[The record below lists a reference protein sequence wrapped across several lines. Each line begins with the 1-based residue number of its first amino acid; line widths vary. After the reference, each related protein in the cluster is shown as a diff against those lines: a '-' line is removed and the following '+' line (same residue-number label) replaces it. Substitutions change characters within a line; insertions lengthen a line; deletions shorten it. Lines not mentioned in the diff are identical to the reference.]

1 MSHDTLN
8 DPGTGYFL
16 PEDSQLRLKQLHI
29 YIDFLSRLARP
40 RTYNGASE
48 WAPEVGMDELATCL
62 ALLADQAE
70 LVLNDLTWGADF
82 PRMAG
87 EADAAEDDEDE
98 EEDEDESDEV
108 ADAPATS
115 TAYASADASTVAEP
129 ELGFEGQVAAV
140 DAAGRWVD
148 PGGDRLVFG
157 MSVDQADALG
167 ELIQTI
173 AAHAD
178 VIASSED
185 NALADATL
193 PALGQAIT
201 GGADALRALMDTVE
215 NQMIVPPTKCSSVRE
230 PRATYGVGGTS
241 GEDST
246 GMASW
251 PLPTRQPHT
260 PAQPRT
266 H

>member
-8 DPGTGYFL
+8 DQGTGYYL
-16 PEDSQLRLKQLHI
+16 PEDSQLRLKQLHT

-40 RTYNGASE
+40 RTYDEVSE
-48 WAPEVGMDELATCL
+48 VSPEVGMDELATCL

-87 EADAAEDDEDE
+87 EADEDEDDE
-98 EEDEDESDEV
+98 
-108 ADAPATS
+108 ADAAATS
-115 TAYASADASTVAEP
+115 STVYASADASTVAEP
-129 ELGFEGQVAAV
+129 ELGFKGQVAAV
-140 DAAGRWVD
+140 DAAGHWVD

-173 AAHAD
+173 AAHGD

-193 PALGQAIT
+193 PTLGQAIT
-201 GGADALRALMDTVE
+201 GGAGALHALMDTVE
-215 NQMIVPPTKCSSVRE
+215 NQMIVPPTKPSVRE
-230 PRATYGVGGTS
+230 PRAAYGIGGTS
-241 GEDST
+241 DEDSAT
-246 GMASW
+246 IPVW
-251 PLPTRQPHT
+251 PLSAHPTQATHASARPRPH
-260 PAQPRT
+260 
-266 H
+266 

>member
-16 PEDSQLRLKQLHI
+16 PEDSQLRLKQLHT

-40 RTYNGASE
+40 RTHDGASE

-87 EADAAEDDEDE
+87 EANEADDEDVP
-98 EEDEDESDEV
+98 EDESDG
-108 ADAPATS
+108 AAAS
-115 TAYASADASTVAEP
+115 TAHASADASTVAEP

-173 AAHAD
+173 AAHGD

-193 PALGQAIT
+193 PTLGQAIT

-215 NQMIVPPTKCSSVRE
+215 NQMIVPPTKPSSVCE
-230 PRATYGVGGTS
+230 PRAIYGVGS
-241 GEDST
+241 ASDEDSAVIP
-246 GMASW
+246 GW
-251 PLPTRQPHT
+251 PLSARPTQATHTSARPH
-260 PAQPRT
+260 
-266 H
+266 

>member
-1 MSHDTLN
+1 MSHDTLT

-16 PEDSQLRLKQLHI
+16 PEDSQLRLKQLHT

-40 RTYNGASE
+40 RTHDGASE

-87 EADAAEDDEDE
+87 EADAAEND
-98 EEDEDESDEV
+98 EDEDESDEV

-129 ELGFEGQVAAV
+129 ELGFEGQVAAM

-173 AAHAD
+173 AAHGD

-193 PALGQAIT
+193 PTLGQAIT

-215 NQMIVPPTKCSSVRE
+215 NQMIVPPTKPSSVRE
-230 PRATYGVGGTS
+230 PRAIYGVGSTS
-241 GEDST
+241 DEDSAAIP
-246 GMASW
+246 GW
-251 PLPTRQPHT
+251 PLSARPTQAAHASARPH
-260 PAQPRT
+260 
-266 H
+266 

>member
-8 DPGTGYFL
+8 DQGTGYYL
-16 PEDSQLRLKQLHI
+16 PEDSQLRLKQLHSH
-29 YIDFLSRLARP
+29 IDFLSRLARP
-40 RTYNGASE
+40 RTYDEVSE
-48 WAPEVGMDELATCL
+48 VSPEVGMDELATCL
-62 ALLADQAE
+62 ELFTDQAE

-87 EADAAEDDEDE
+87 EADEDDE
-98 EEDEDESDEV
+98 
-108 ADAPATS
+108 ADAAATS
-115 TAYASADASTVAEP
+115 TVYASADASTVAEP
-129 ELGFEGQVAAV
+129 ELGFKGQVAAV
-140 DAAGRWVD
+140 DAAGHWVD

-173 AAHAD
+173 AAHGD

-193 PALGQAIT
+193 PTLGQAIM

-215 NQMIVPPTKCSSVRE
+215 NQMIVPPTKRGSVRE
-230 PRATYGVGGTS
+230 PRAAYGVGSTS
-241 GEDST
+241 DEDSAAIP
-246 GMASW
+246 GW
-251 PLPTRQPHT
+251 PLSAHPTQATHASARPRPH
-260 PAQPRT
+260 
-266 H
+266 